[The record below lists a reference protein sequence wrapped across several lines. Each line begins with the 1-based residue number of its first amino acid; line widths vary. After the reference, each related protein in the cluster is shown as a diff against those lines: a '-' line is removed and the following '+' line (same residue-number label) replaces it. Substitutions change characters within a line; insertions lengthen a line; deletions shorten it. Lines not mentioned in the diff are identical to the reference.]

1 MEGFKNLRDSKEGM
15 LEEINELTNQLV
27 QWTENQNNAGNARK
41 YSQQIFVCKNRH
53 QRHDFPFLLPLSLFK
68 IASIYAMVRLSPLG

>member
-41 YSQQIFVCKNRH
+41 ILSA
-53 QRHDFPFLLPLSLFK
+53 DFCLQKPAP
-68 IASIYAMVRLSPLG
+68 AT